1 MLDELKNAYK
11 LVQYGL
17 KIKMQLGMAV
27 LFVVLGIGIEIL
39 AQGQV
44 VTGSFYIVLSGMFI
58 YQLIIS
64 VDNSTLVQ
72 SSPYKKKI
80 QCTYPLIAT
89 APWVYMTLTIISVIH
104 GIFAQESAEMYSTMC
119 RMTLLLGALLFIL
132 MIYFGL
138 AYKYFIIGTVVMF
151 VSVFPPIIILQNDNP
166 LTALFTSY
174 PACVVISYVLT
185 TLGVIG
191 CWIIAKVTYKRD
203 LDKWAFKAAM
213 KTK

>member
-27 LFVVLGIGIEIL
+27 LFVVLGIGIEIA

-80 QCTYPLIAT
+80 QCTYPILAT

-151 VSVFPPIIILQNDNP
+151 VSVFPPIFTLQNDNP

-203 LDKWAFKAAM
+203 LDKLAFKAAM

>member
-17 KIKMQLGMAV
+17 KIKTQLGFAV
-27 LFVVLGIGIEIL
+27 LFVLIGIGIEVISK
-39 AQGQV
+39 GQV
-44 VTGSFYIVLSGMFI
+44 VTGSFYIILSGIFI

-80 QCTYPLIAT
+80 QCTYPLLAT
-89 APWVYMTLTIISVIH
+89 APWVYMTLAVLSVIH
-104 GIFAQESAEMYSTMC
+104 WIFSRESAEAYGAMC
-119 RMTLLLGALLFIL
+119 RMTILLGVLLGVL
-132 MIYFGL
+132 MLYTAL
-138 AYKYFIIGTVVMF
+138 AYKYFILVTVVMF
-151 VSVFPPIIILQNDNP
+151 VSVFIPIFVLQDENKISIHLNN
-166 LTALFTSY
+166 FG
-174 PACVVISYVLT
+174 ACVAVSFLIT

-191 CWIIAKVTYKRD
+191 CRLLAKATYKHE
-203 LDKWAFKAAM
+203 LDKLAFKAAM